1 MKNTLCPWS
10 SHKSAVYIHSPEY
23 EWIASTNRLLGG
35 MPEDQDRE
43 EANAKL
49 IVKAPEMLTIIKEM
63 VSQYSD
69 FPKEVVEEV
78 APDWY
83 YKAVKFIEEI
93 EK

>member
-1 MKNTLCPWS
+1 MKNTPGPWS
-10 SHKSAVYIHSPEY
+10 SHKPAVDTRSPEY

-35 MPEDQDRE
+35 MPEDQERE
-43 EANAKL
+43 EANV